1 MVLTY
6 IKKGNKK
13 RSYGYC
19 NKENM
24 ELAIQEIPNKT
35 LSIKKA
41 AKKYDLKK
49 STLYDHL
56 KKNMKSVGVPR
67 ALSYMIKKRLAK
79 MIDDLAEWGYPVG
92 KLEIKLM
99 VKDILNN
106 NKIIEKRFKNNLP
119 GDDWVNGF
127 VKRNKL
133 SKRAASNIKRSRAA
147 VNEELTNSFFDDL
160 EKVFEEIDE
169 HFKFFMFTWKVTKIT
184 YKVK

>member
-1 MVLTY
+1 MT
-6 IKKGNKK
+6 
-13 RSYGYC
+13 
-19 NKENM
+19 
-24 ELAIQEIPNKT
+24 
-35 LSIKKA
+35 
-41 AKKYDLKK
+41 
-49 STLYDHL
+49 
-56 KKNMKSVGVPR
+56 
-67 ALSYMIKKRLAK
+67 
-79 MIDDLAEWGYPVG
+79 DDLAEWGYPIG

-106 NKIIEKRFKNNLP
+106 NKIIEKRFRNNLP

-169 HFKFFMFTWKVTKIT
+169 HFKFFMFTWKATKIT